1 MTPRELRKLRCVV
14 TAQTFTHLY
23 RWAEEMGYESSDVG
37 RVIDK
42 LVIDK
47 IHYERRKHN
56 AGFRMARSKN

>member
-1 MTPRELRKLRCVV
+1 MTPKELRKLRCVV
-14 TAQTFTHLY
+14 TAQTSTHLY
-23 RWAEEMGYESSDVG
+23 RWAEEMGYEPCNVG

-56 AGFRMARSKN
+56 AGFRMARPKD